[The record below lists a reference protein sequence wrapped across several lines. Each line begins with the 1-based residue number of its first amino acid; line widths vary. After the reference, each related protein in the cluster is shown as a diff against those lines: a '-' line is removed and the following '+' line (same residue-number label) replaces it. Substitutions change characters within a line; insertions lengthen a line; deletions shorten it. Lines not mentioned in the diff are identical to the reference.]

1 LGNKDK
7 RITELETQLKF
18 ALEENER
25 LRAEIIKLK
34 DKIDSLNKTSKN
46 SHKPPSSDIVDSPK
60 TGDIQNQEQKKGA
73 KFGHKQHL
81 RKPFDKIEV
90 HETFVIDLKTCPVCE
105 GKLQASNESPEVHQ
119 RIELVEKPFIVTEY
133 IRPWYWCD
141 YCKCFHIAKLPQEV
155 EKSGFFGPKLIAFTA
170 YLKGRCHMSYKTI
183 KDFFADTFKLNVST
197 GFLAKQVHK
206 ASEAIAIPYNEL
218 KSHLPEEKHLH
229 IDETG
234 GKENGD
240 KRWNWCFR
248 AEKFTVFH
256 INKSRGS
263 EVLEKILGKDFGG
276 IISCDFWG
284 AYRKFSGLSLAV
296 LQFCWAHLIRE
307 VKFFAGSGRKEVS
320 SYGERMLVAIKM
332 MFNTIHQRDLIS
344 EREWI
349 LRMEKHREM
358 IMWES
363 WEDIP
368 DDSDVENIA
377 ERLWEWQEEYFCF
390 IYHKIPPT
398 NNLGEQSIRRIV
410 IDRKITQGTRSDW
423 GNHWM
428 ERFWSVLS
436 TCEQQGKNVMVFL
449 NTCIESYLHGHAP
462 PSLLNN

>member
-1 LGNKDK
+1 MGNKDK

-170 YLKGRCHMSYKTI
+170 YLKGRCHMSYKTT
-183 KDFFADTFKLNVST
+183 KDFFADTFSLNVST

-284 AYRKFSGLSLAV
+284 AYRKFSELSLAV

-307 VKFFAGSGRKEVS
+307 VKFFCWKR
-320 SYGERMLVAIKM
+320 
-332 MFNTIHQRDLIS
+332 
-344 EREWI
+344 
-349 LRMEKHREM
+349 
-358 IMWES
+358 
-363 WEDIP
+363 
-368 DDSDVENIA
+368 
-377 ERLWEWQEEYFCF
+377 
-390 IYHKIPPT
+390 
-398 NNLGEQSIRRIV
+398 
-410 IDRKITQGTRSDW
+410 
-423 GNHWM
+423 
-428 ERFWSVLS
+428 
-436 TCEQQGKNVMVFL
+436 
-449 NTCIESYLHGHAP
+449 
-462 PSLLNN
+462 